1 MVGTENPS
9 CDIPAIQSRGAK
21 LFTLDALISGIL
33 SIIVVPRLGALSD
46 RYGRV
51 KLLTLT
57 ICGLFVDQLLTLYA
71 VTHPLSLHYN
81 WLLPRSFLEKSA
93 VVLRLLA

>member
-81 WLLPRSFLEKSA
+81 WLLLGSFLEKSA